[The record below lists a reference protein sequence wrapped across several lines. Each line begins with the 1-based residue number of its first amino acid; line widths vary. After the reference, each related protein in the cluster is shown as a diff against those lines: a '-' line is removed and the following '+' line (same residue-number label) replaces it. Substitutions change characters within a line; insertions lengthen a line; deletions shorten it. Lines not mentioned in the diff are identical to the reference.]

1 MNKVGIIKQLLCP
14 LLLFWAIFVR
24 DIHAEVHVY
33 DNSGDL
39 IISSIYQFN
48 DKYKFSVYDS
58 RNQRR
63 FWIASGQSYNNYT
76 FVGYD
81 PINYEVQLLKDGIK
95 QTVKLIKANE
105 QPIIVL
111 HQDIDQAS
119 SKKLTLQQNL
129 PSTAEIEAFRKQEYT
144 RLPDKAHRL
153 YSIKK
158 QAADN
163 KIEAFSRT
171 IAEESLPQ
179 EQVNEP
185 LNDRNKNVILLGR
198 KNPSRVPTTIHSSV
212 FKESQENKE

>member
-1 MNKVGIIKQLLCP
+1 MNKVGILKQLLCP

-24 DIHAEVHVY
+24 DIHAEDHVY
-33 DNSGDL
+33 ENSGDL
-39 IISSIYQFN
+39 IISSIYKFN
-48 DKYKFSVYDS
+48 DEYKFSVYDS

-76 FVGYD
+76 FIGYD
-81 PINYEVQLLKDGIK
+81 PINYEVQLLKDGIN

-111 HQDIDQAS
+111 HQDINQAS
-119 SKKLTLQQNL
+119 SKILTLQQNL

-153 YSIKK
+153 YSVKK
-158 QAADN
+158 RAADN

-171 IAEESLPQ
+171 VAEESLPQ
-179 EQVNEP
+179 EQINEP